1 MKSKM
6 KFLKSILLSLFA
18 ISVSFSIAN
27 ADVYT
32 DIADAIR
39 EGDAKEVAKF
49 FDNNVNLTILGQ
61 EDIYSKA
68 QAEQLL
74 NSFFNKNTPR
84 TFTLVHQG
92 GPESAGKFVIG
103 NLVTTDA
110 KKYRVTIHV
119 KKMAGEEVI
128 QELRIETE

>member
-1 MKSKM
+1 M
-6 KFLKSILLSLFA
+6 KFLKTIFLCLLLF
-18 ISVSFSIAN
+18 SVSISAVK
-27 ADVYT
+27 ADVYS
-32 DIADAIR
+32 DIAEAIR
-39 EGDAKEVAKF
+39 NGDAKEIAKF
-49 FDNNVNLTILGQ
+49 FENNVNLTILGQ

-74 NSFFNKNTPR
+74 NNFFNKNTPR

-103 NLVTTDA
+103 NLVTSDG

-119 KKMAGEEVI
+119 KKMAGEEVL